1 MVEQSAVN
9 RRVTSSNLVSGARY
23 EKPAIP
29 KREAGFF
36 RLATEETCLL
46 LPANDD
52 HWAHMGV

>member
-9 RRVTSSNLVSGARY
+9 RRVTSSNLVSGAIY

-36 RLATEETCLL
+36 VGSKEG
-46 LPANDD
+46 LPDR
-52 HWAHMGV
+52 VF

>member
-29 KREAGFF
+29 FREAGFLLSAPEGE
-36 RLATEETCLL
+36 LAER
-46 LPANDD
+46 
-52 HWAHMGV
+52 